1 MRLTCYVS
9 KIVKLVITT
18 FFRDKIAT
26 IRQSTASYPLPTSTI
41 QPRNVTV
48 FFHTSIQSRTV
59 KSSHCWCLCARDFMS
74 IGSHTYLAPK
84 ETCSFYCASNPSS
97 LQPLSSKWYFSS
109 MHERGD
115 GVSTHQKNPTWIQ
128 NKSYRPISNLSYIS
142 KIVERVV
149 AKRFTAH
156 VNALNFLPVHQ
167 SAYHVHVH
175 HQYWNSN
182 SVCLQCSID
191 YGKVSVLVLL
201 DLSAAFDTV
210 DHDILLSLLSRRFC
224 IRDTA
229 HDWFR
234 SYLSWLCWSTDKTV
248 SIRLQCTSRVSVGST
263 QIYCL
268 HGEWSGHKQAA

>member
-1 MRLTCYVS
+1 MWL
-9 KIVKLVITT
+9 
-18 FFRDKIAT
+18 F
-26 IRQSTASYPLPTSTI
+26 
-41 QPRNVTV
+41 

-175 HQYWNSN
+175 HSTETAIL
-182 SVCLQCSID
+182 SVYNAPLIMAKCQCSCYLI
-191 YGKVSVLVLL
+191 LVRHLTLL
-201 DLSAAFDTV
+201 IMTFCY
-210 DHDILLSLLSRRFC
+210 RF
-224 IRDTA
+224 
-229 HDWFR
+229 
-234 SYLSWLCWSTDKTV
+234 
-248 SIRLQCTSRVSVGST
+248 
-263 QIYCL
+263 
-268 HGEWSGHKQAA
+268 